1 MTLNPGVASQ
11 NGMQRSP
18 KFQVL
23 KLGFKVC
30 AGARVWGFKVL
41 GGRLQGLGFKVW
53 RGDLGGRGF
62 GYQSPFGSWRL
73 GQVLALSRDSPFCSC
88 FVMQN
93 GTQGDLGCSMWMDVV
108 DYIFGDYSCVCYFTA
123 RPT

>member
-30 AGARVWGFKVL
+30 AGARVWGL
-41 GGRLQGLGFKVW
+41 RCGGGTLGFRV
-53 RGDLGGRGF
+53 
-62 GYQSPFGSWRL
+62 
-73 GQVLALSRDSPFCSC
+73 
-88 FVMQN
+88 
-93 GTQGDLGCSMWMDVV
+93 
-108 DYIFGDYSCVCYFTA
+108 
-123 RPT
+123 